1 MTKKSTSKS
10 KTTTIQG
17 PIRAK
22 GVISEAE
29 YKKMMAK
36 KTTKKK

>member
-1 MTKKSTSKS
+1 MTKKSTSKT
-10 KTTTIQG
+10 KMTTIQG
-17 PIRAK
+17 PIRMDK
-22 GVISEAE
+22 PISEAE